1 MNQIAAVL
9 GGLQQKISHGS
20 TFIQRKYNEI
30 GQAKFNLQAPV
41 TAASLAAFEAEFNQK
56 LPSEY
61 QTFLELHD
69 GADLFIL
76 DDGFGLVLNS
86 LERVIEAT
94 NEAIEYELIHEDF
107 DHYWVIGEIN
117 EGYLL
122 INREFAKT
130 EDTPY
135 MYWLFHELS
144 TEEADPIGQN
154 FGTFL
159 EYSIIAQGD
168 VFWEFKDFSIEKD
181 NYFVDEETPEE
192 NIKPPISIRF
202 VDSVRV
208 EIEYPISK
216 TDSDYE
222 YTVSI
227 YEGKSGKERLI
238 SRHEGGSRF
247 NKLIEDVRNRLSGR
261 QFHYSLINVFQ
272 TESRFWENE
281 EETGDSLI
289 INESPQKQGL
299 SYDGYRAFADQLPR
313 PLPGWK

>member
-1 MNQIAAVL
+1 MNQIVAVL

-20 TFIQRKYNEI
+20 TFIQRKYNEV
-30 GQAKFNLQAPV
+30 GQAKFNLPEPV
-41 TAASLAAFEAEFNQK
+41 TAASLAAFKAEFNQK
-56 LPSEY
+56 LPREY

-76 DDGFGLVLNS
+76 DDGLGLVLHS

-122 INREFAKT
+122 IHREFAKT

-135 MYWLFHELS
+135 MYWVFHELS
-144 TEEADPIGQN
+144 TEDADPIGQN

-181 NYFVDEETPEE
+181 DYFVEEDPPEE
-192 NIKPPISIRF
+192 KVNPPISIRF

-216 TDSDYE
+216 NDSYF
-222 YTVSI
+222 TISI
-227 YEGKSGKERLI
+227 YEGKFEQEKLGMRYNEGRGFEKVIQSVRDHLSYEQYHFSSIQVFQREHLLQTNEDQSGDPL
-238 SRHEGGSRF
+238 
-247 NKLIEDVRNRLSGR
+247 VRN
-261 QFHYSLINVFQ
+261 
-272 TESRFWENE
+272 EN
-281 EETGDSLI
+281 L
-289 INESPQKQGL
+289 QRQGL

-313 PLPGWK
+313 PLPGWE

>member
-1 MNQIAAVL
+1 MNQIAVVL
-9 GGLQQKISHGS
+9 DGLKQKISHGS

-30 GQAKFNLQAPV
+30 GQAKFNLPEPV

-76 DDGFGLVLNS
+76 DDGLGLVLHS
-86 LERVIEAT
+86 LDRVIEAT

-135 MYWLFHELS
+135 MYWVFHELS

-181 NYFVDEETPEE
+181 NYFVEEVTSEDST
-192 NIKPPISIRF
+192 KSPISIRF

-208 EIEYPISK
+208 EIEYPTSK
-216 TDSDYE
+216 NDSYF
-222 YTVSI
+222 TISI
-227 YEGKSGKERLI
+227 YEGKFEQEKLGMRYN
-238 SRHEGGSRF
+238 EGRGFEKVIQS
-247 NKLIEDVRNRLSGR
+247 VRDHLSYEQYHFSSIR
-261 QFHYSLINVFQ
+261 VFQ
-272 TESRFWENE
+272 REPLLRANE
-281 EETGDSLI
+281 DQSEHLLTR
-289 INESPQKQGL
+289 NQNPQQQGL
-299 SYDGYRAFADQLPR
+299 RYDGYRAFANQLPR
-313 PLPGWK
+313 PLPGWE

>member
-30 GQAKFNLQAPV
+30 GQAKFNLPEPV

-69 GADLFIL
+69 GANLFIL
-76 DDGFGLVLNS
+76 DDGLGLVLHS
-86 LERVIEAT
+86 LDQVIEAT

-135 MYWLFHELS
+135 MYWVFHELS

-159 EYSIIAQGD
+159 EYSIIAQGN

-181 NYFVDEETPEE
+181 NYFVDEETPEATV
-192 NIKPPISIRF
+192 KPPMPIKF

-227 YEGKSGKERLI
+227 YEGKSGKERLM

>member
-9 GGLQQKISHGS
+9 GGLQQKINHGS

-30 GQAKFNLQAPV
+30 GQAKFNFPEPV
-41 TAASLAAFEAEFNQK
+41 TASSLAAFEAEFNQK

-76 DDGFGLVLNS
+76 DDGLGLVLYS
-86 LERVIEAT
+86 LDKVIEST
-94 NEAIEYELIHEDF
+94 IEAKEDGLIDEDF
-107 DHYWVIGEIN
+107 DYFWVIGEVN

-122 INREFAKT
+122 IHTEHAKT

-135 MYWLFHELS
+135 MYWKYHEGT
-144 TEEADPIGQN
+144 TEDADPIGQN

-192 NIKPPISIRF
+192 DVKPPLPIKF

-208 EIEYPISK
+208 EIEYPIAKSG
-216 TDSDYE
+216 SY

-227 YEGKSGKERLI
+227 YEGKSRKEQLM
-238 SRHEGGSRF
+238 SKYNDGPRF
-247 NKLIEDVRNRLSGR
+247 KKLIEDARELLADRR
-261 QFHYSLINVFQ
+261 FQYSSIHVLQ
-272 TESRFWENE
+272 TESRFFRNE
-281 EETGDSLI
+281 EETGDPLI
-289 INESPQKQGL
+289 RNDNPQRQGL
-299 SYDGYRAFADQLPR
+299 TYDGYRAFADQLPR
-313 PLPGWK
+313 PLPGGE

>member
-30 GQAKFNLQAPV
+30 GQAKFNLPEPV
-41 TAASLAAFEAEFNQK
+41 TASSLAAFEAEFNQK

-76 DDGFGLVLNS
+76 DDGLGLVLHS
-86 LERVIEAT
+86 LDRVIEAT

-122 INREFAKT
+122 INREFAKM

-135 MYWLFHELS
+135 MYWVFHELS
-144 TEEADPIGQN
+144 TEEADSIGQN

-192 NIKPPISIRF
+192 DVKPPISIRF

-208 EIEYPISK
+208 EIEYPVSETNSYFTI
-216 TDSDYE
+216 
-222 YTVSI
+222 SI
-227 YEGKSGKERLI
+227 YEGKFEQEKLGMRYN
-238 SRHEGGSRF
+238 EGRGFDKVIQS
-247 NKLIEDVRNRLSGR
+247 VRDHLSYEQYHFSSIR
-261 QFHYSLINVFQ
+261 VFQ
-272 TESRFWENE
+272 REHLFQANE
-281 EETGDSLI
+281 DQSGDPLAR
-289 INESPQKQGL
+289 NLNPQRQGYR
-299 SYDGYRAFADQLPR
+299 YDGYRAFADQLPR

>member
-30 GQAKFNLQAPV
+30 GQAKFNLPEPV

-69 GADLFIL
+69 GANLFIL
-76 DDGFGLVLNS
+76 DDGLGLVLHS
-86 LERVIEAT
+86 LDQVIEAT

-135 MYWLFHELS
+135 MYWVFHELS
-144 TEEADPIGQN
+144 TEAANPIGQN

-192 NIKPPISIRF
+192 KVKSPISIRF

-216 TDSDYE
+216 NDSYF
-222 YTVSI
+222 TISI
-227 YEGKSGKERLI
+227 YEGKFEQEKLGMRYN
-238 SRHEGGSRF
+238 EGRGFEKVIQS
-247 NKLIEDVRNRLSGR
+247 VRDHLSYEQYHFSSIR
-261 QFHYSLINVFQ
+261 VFQ
-272 TESRFWENE
+272 RDPLLRANE
-281 EETGDSLI
+281 DQSEHLLTR
-289 INESPQKQGL
+289 NQNPQQQGFR
-299 SYDGYRAFADQLPR
+299 YDGYRAFADQLPR

>member
-30 GQAKFNLQAPV
+30 GQAKFNLPEPV

-76 DDGFGLVLNS
+76 DDGLGLVLHS
-86 LERVIEAT
+86 LDQVIEAT

-135 MYWLFHELS
+135 MYWVFHELS
-144 TEEADPIGQN
+144 TEEANPIGQN

-192 NIKPPISIRF
+192 KVRPPISIRF

-216 TDSDYE
+216 NDSYF
-222 YTVSI
+222 TISI
-227 YEGKSGKERLI
+227 YEGKFEQEKLGMRYN
-238 SRHEGGSRF
+238 EGRGFEKVIQS
-247 NKLIEDVRNRLSGR
+247 VRDHLSYEQYHFSSIR
-261 QFHYSLINVFQ
+261 VFQ
-272 TESRFWENE
+272 RDPLLRANE
-281 EETGDSLI
+281 DQSEHLLTR
-289 INESPQKQGL
+289 NQNPQQQGFR
-299 SYDGYRAFADQLPR
+299 YDGYRAFADQLPR

>member
-30 GQAKFNLQAPV
+30 GQAKFNLPEPV

-76 DDGFGLVLNS
+76 DDGLGLVLHS

-135 MYWLFHELS
+135 MYWVFHELS
-144 TEEADPIGQN
+144 TEDADPIGQN

-181 NYFVDEETPEE
+181 DYFVEEDTPEE
-192 NIKPPISIRF
+192 KVNPPISIRF

-216 TDSDYE
+216 NDSYF
-222 YTVSI
+222 TISI
-227 YEGKSGKERLI
+227 YEGKFEQEKLGMRYNEGRGFEKVIQSVRDHLSYEQYHFSSIQLFQREHLLQTNEDQSGDPL
-238 SRHEGGSRF
+238 
-247 NKLIEDVRNRLSGR
+247 VRN
-261 QFHYSLINVFQ
+261 
-272 TESRFWENE
+272 EN
-281 EETGDSLI
+281 L
-289 INESPQKQGL
+289 QRQGL
-299 SYDGYRAFADQLPR
+299 RYDGYRAFADQLPR
-313 PLPGWK
+313 PLPGWE

>member
-9 GGLQQKISHGS
+9 GGLQQKINHGS

-30 GQAKFNLQAPV
+30 GQGKFNLPAPV
-41 TAASLAAFEAEFNQK
+41 TAESLAVFEAEFNQK

-76 DDGFGLVLNS
+76 DDGLGLVLYS
-86 LERVIEAT
+86 LDKVIEST
-94 NEAIEYELIHEDF
+94 IEAKEDGLIDEDF
-107 DHYWVIGEIN
+107 DYFWVIGELN

-122 INREFAKT
+122 IHTEHAKT
-130 EDTPY
+130 EDIPY
-135 MYWLFHELS
+135 MYWKYHEGT
-144 TEEADPIGQN
+144 TEDADPIGQN

-181 NYFVDEETPEE
+181 NYFVDEKVPEE
-192 NIKPPISIRF
+192 DVKPPIPLRF

-208 EIEYPISK
+208 EIEYPVSE
-216 TDSDYE
+216 TDSYF
-222 YTVSI
+222 TISI
-227 YEGKSGKERLI
+227 YEGKFEQEKLGMRYN
-238 SRHEGGSRF
+238 EGRGFEKMIQS
-247 NKLIEDVRNRLSGR
+247 VRDYLSYEQYHFSSIR
-261 QFHYSLINVFQ
+261 VFQ
-272 TESRFWENE
+272 REHLLRVNKDQSEHPLTRNQ
-281 EETGDSLI
+281 
-289 INESPQKQGL
+289 NPQQQGFR
-299 SYDGYRAFADQLPR
+299 YDGYRAFANQLPR